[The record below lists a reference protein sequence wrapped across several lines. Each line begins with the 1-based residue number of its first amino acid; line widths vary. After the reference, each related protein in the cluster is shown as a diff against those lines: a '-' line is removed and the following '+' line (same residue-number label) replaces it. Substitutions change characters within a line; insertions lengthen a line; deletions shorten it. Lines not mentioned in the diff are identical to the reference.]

1 MASKRH
7 NSKSRKH
14 AGAAADQR
22 NAVRRA
28 HPSRLDSTQPGSS
41 HSGSTPSVTN
51 AREPS

>member
-22 NAVRRA
+22 NAVR
-28 HPSRLDSTQPGSS
+28 STQSC
-41 HSGSTPSVTN
+41 STQSVTN

>member
-22 NAVRRA
+22 NAVRHAR
-28 HPSRLDSTQPGSS
+28 STQP
-41 HSGSTPSVTN
+41 VTN

>member
-7 NSKSRKH
+7 NSKSRRH

-22 NAVRRA
+22 NAVRHAR
-28 HPSRLDSTQPGSS
+28 
-41 HSGSTPSVTN
+41 STPSCSSQSVTN

>member
-22 NAVRRA
+22 KAVRAAR
-28 HPSRLDSTQPGSS
+28 STQTCSS
-41 HSGSTPSVTN
+41 QSVTN